1 MFFRNRHGK
10 SELVKSHLPVPSPPF
25 RCKPNGQETVYTV
38 SHTVHS
44 DRSPALAY
52 QVQAGG
58 ARLRGDAPAS
68 QVGQEPTLGT
78 PAKSSPTCDPET
90 GEIFQAETFNPMA
103 ARLERF
109 AMQSAARSVLPGH
122 RVGCCLRRRQ
132 GGKDVEVW
140 KAAGTGAAHYKKLQT
155 CGSVW
160 VCPICAAKISE
171 KRRAELVSAVATH
184 KAQGGAVLL
193 LTLTNPHER
202 GNKLS
207 DLLEG
212 QTQAFT
218 RFLKGRV
225 WDLLANRIGLV
236 GHVRAWEVTHGV
248 NGWHPHFHVL
258 LFVREGLD
266 LASLHRD
273 LLARWQSCCE
283 KAGLHRPSD
292 AHGIRLD
299 DGTHAARYA
308 AKWGI
313 EQEMTKGHIAKKA
326 KSGGSS
332 PFDLLRRVLA
342 DRSDKQAAFLFRE
355 FAEAFH
361 GRRQLVW
368 SKGLKDRFSIQAVA
382 DELIAEGGDE
392 ESVRLGVLSV
402 EDWRRVLWVEGRSIV
417 LELARHGWPAVELY
431 LGGLRRSLGDLGQ
444 ALEDDGEGEPGCDR
458 RARRGA
464 PSQASDVLGPPPVIT
479 GATDL
484 VARLMHPS
492 GIDV

>member
-1 MFFRNRHGK
+1 MPHDNQ
-10 SELVKSHLPVPSPPF
+10 SVLVKGLAPAITHPLPC
-25 RCKPNGQETVYTV
+25 CKPNEQKTVYTV

-68 QVGQEPTLGT
+68 QVGQEPTLGIY
-78 PAKSSPTCDPET
+78 AKSSTPPFPRVEVDPQT
-90 GEIFQAETFNPMA
+90 GEILPAPGAFDPVA

-109 AMQSAARSVLPGH
+109 ALQSVARSLLPRH
-122 RVGCCLRRRQ
+122 RVGACLRRRQ

-140 KAAGTGAAHYKKLQT
+140 RAVKSGSGHFKGLQT
-155 CGSVW
+155 CASVW
-160 VCPICAAKISE
+160 ACPVCAAKISE
-171 KRRAELVSAVATH
+171 KRRVELVEAVSTH

-202 GNKLS
+202 GDHLET
-207 DLLEG
+207 LLEG
-212 QTQAFT
+212 QRKAFT
-218 RFLKGRV
+218 YFLKGAPWVR
-225 WDLLANRIGLV
+225 LAARMGLV
-236 GHVRAWEVTHGV
+236 GHVRAWEVTHGG

-266 LASLHRD
+266 LAPLYRD
-273 LLARWQSCCE
+273 LLARWQGCCE
-283 KAGLHRPSD
+283 KAGLPRPSD

-313 EQEMTKGHIAKKA
+313 EQEMTKGHIAKRAKA
-326 KSGGSS
+326 GGFS

-355 FAEAFH
+355 FAQAFH

-382 DELIAEGGDE
+382 DERIAEGGDE

-402 EDWRRVLWVEGRSIV
+402 EDWRRVLWVEGRATV
-417 LELARHGWPAVELY
+417 LELARQDWEAVQVY
-431 LGGLRRSLGDLGQ
+431 LDSLRNRLGDLGKEPRKKPGL
-444 ALEDDGEGEPGCDR
+444 ALLD
-458 RARRGA
+458 A
-464 PSQASDVLGPPPVIT
+464 
-479 GATDL
+479 
-484 VARLMHPS
+484 
-492 GIDV
+492 